1 MQKLTSHSRS
11 SLFLMEM
18 ILSILILA
26 LTCTACVRIFAAAK
40 TQRQEARELNHT
52 QELATC
58 AGEALE
64 GWNGELSSF
73 SQIFETAAN
82 VSDSEISDSDGTIS
96 SDSDSSIS
104 SATDASVGKTKN
116 ASKNSRISSPVES
129 YLLNYYYDREWNSC
143 DKTSAE
149 YNMSIQLIV
158 ADYTKTADLN
168 FYNSANKN
176 LYHLSISFPLIA
188 RKDNPS

>member
-40 TQRQEARELNHT
+40 TQRQEARELNHI

-64 GWNGELSSF
+64 GWDGELSSF
-73 SQIFETAAN
+73 LQIFETAAN
-82 VSDSEISDSDGTIS
+82 VSDSEASDSDGTIS
-96 SDSDSSIS
+96 SYSGSSIS
-104 SATDASVGKTKN
+104 SATDTSVGKTKN

-188 RKDNPS
+188 RKDNQS

>member
-64 GWNGELSSF
+64 GWDGELSSF

-116 ASKNSRISSPVES
+116 ASKNSSISSPVES

>member
-18 ILSILILA
+18 ILSILIMA

-64 GWNGELSSF
+64 GWDGELSSF

>member
-64 GWNGELSSF
+64 GWDGELSSF

>member
-40 TQRQEARELNHT
+40 TQRQEARELNHI

-64 GWNGELSSF
+64 GWDGELSSF
-73 SQIFETAAN
+73 SQVFETAAN
-82 VSDSEISDSDGTIS
+82 VSDSEASDSDGTIS
-96 SDSDSSIS
+96 SYSGSSIS
-104 SATDASVGKTKN
+104 SATDTSVGKTKN

>member
-40 TQRQEARELNHT
+40 TQRQKARELNHI

-58 AGEALE
+58 AGEVLE
-64 GWNGELSSF
+64 GWDGELSSF
-73 SQIFETAAN
+73 SQIFETADN

-96 SDSDSSIS
+96 SDSGSSIS

-116 ASKNSRISSPVES
+116 ASKNSRISSPMGS

-168 FYNSANKN
+168 FYNSANEN

-188 RKDNPS
+188 RKDNQS

>member
-40 TQRQEARELNHT
+40 TQRQKARELNHI

-64 GWNGELSSF
+64 GWDGELSSF
-73 SQIFETAAN
+73 SQIFETVAN

-96 SDSDSSIS
+96 FDSDSSIS

-129 YLLNYYYDREWNSC
+129 YLLNYYYDREWSSC

-188 RKDNPS
+188 RKDNQS

>member
-18 ILSILILA
+18 ILSILLLA

-40 TQRQEARELNHT
+40 TQRQKARELNHI
-52 QELATC
+52 QELAAC
-58 AGEALE
+58 AGEVLE
-64 GWNGELSSF
+64 GWDGELSSF

-82 VSDSEISDSDGTIS
+82 VSDSEISDSGGTIS
-96 SDSDSSIS
+96 SDSGSSIS
-104 SATDASVGKTKN
+104 SATDASVSKTKN

-168 FYNSANKN
+168 FYNSANEN

-188 RKDNPS
+188 RKDNQS

>member
-1 MQKLTSHSRS
+1 MQKSTAHSKS

-40 TQRQEARELNHT
+40 TQRQEARELNHI

-73 SQIFETAAN
+73 SQIFETTVN
-82 VSDSEISDSDGTIS
+82 V
-96 SDSDSSIS
+96 SDSDSSTS
-104 SATDASVGKTKN
+104 PMTDASVAKTKN
-116 ASKNSRISSPVES
+116 ASKNSRTSAPVGS
-129 YLLNYYYDREWNSC
+129 YLLNYYYDRQWNSC

-149 YNMSIQLIV
+149 YTMSIQLRV
-158 ADYTKTADLN
+158 ADSTKTADLN
-168 FYNSANKN
+168 FYNSINKN
-176 LYHLSISFPLIA
+176 LYHLSISFPLIT
-188 RKDNPS
+188 RKDGQS